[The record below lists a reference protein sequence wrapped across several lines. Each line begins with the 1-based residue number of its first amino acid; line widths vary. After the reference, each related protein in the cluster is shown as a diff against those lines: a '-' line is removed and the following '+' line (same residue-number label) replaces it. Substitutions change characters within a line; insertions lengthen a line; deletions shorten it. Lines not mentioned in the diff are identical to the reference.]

1 MVVADVAKSFRE
13 KSLFRLQAEKNRPL
27 ANAVAGAP
35 RQKRRFDFA
44 AFLPVFVHAVQP
56 IGKPGATDL
65 QKRQAQFW
73 KSLGNALKNH
83 VGELNEDSDR
93 ERYHVNFSERLE
105 GARGKLVA
113 AVGTVHGDGAIQTLC
128 FAIDWIIESV
138 SQRQAQPRCAHDGGA
153 ITQLLYRAP
162 QFHRGPLRILGR
174 DDGDRPE
181 AL

>member
-1 MVVADVAKSFRE
+1 MVVANVAESFRE

-27 ANAVAGAP
+27 ANALAGAL
-35 RQKRRFDFA
+35 RQKRCFDFSA
-44 AFLPVFVHAVQP
+44 LLPVFVHSVQP
-56 IGKPGATDL
+56 IGQPGATDL

-128 FAIDWIIESV
+128 FAVDWIIESV
-138 SQRQAQPRCAHDGGA
+138 SQRQAQPRRAHDSRP
-153 ITQLLYRAP
+153 IPHLFYRAP
-162 QFHRGPLRILGR
+162 QFHRGPLWILGR
-174 DDGDRPE
+174 
-181 AL
+181 